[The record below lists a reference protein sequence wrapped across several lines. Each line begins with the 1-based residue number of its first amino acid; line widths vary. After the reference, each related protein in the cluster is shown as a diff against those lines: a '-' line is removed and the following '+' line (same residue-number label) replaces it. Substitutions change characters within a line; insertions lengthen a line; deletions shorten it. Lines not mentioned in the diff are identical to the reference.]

1 MHLNS
6 LRDAG
11 AMGVSEYVRSIRLKG
26 PTWHRLVRPSSWGL
40 FPRAGDVYLFFP
52 YPHPYPYLSI
62 ACHAAPHAELRP
74 RAHAVAMAPALVF
87 RTLTL
92 NPHLSQPRGRRRGV
106 ANARTLSLI
115 PSPAAAAASAFRLR
129 ASAITDSSS
138 PPVPPYPLAEVFPYI
153 SAEWETIAKGWAC
166 AAAAVFCLSRAVPA
180 AGRLPRALAAAGGDA
195 GAAVDVAAR
204 GGLALAAL
212 ASARAAA
219 AYAQQALLW
228 EAALRAAGRLRE
240 RAFER
245 LLERDLAFF
254 EGRGG
259 VPAGDVAHRIV
270 DEADDVA
277 DAVFSVL
284 NVKFLPSWSLAFFL
298 SFVTD

>member
-1 MHLNS
+1 M
-6 LRDAG
+6 
-11 AMGVSEYVRSIRLKG
+11 
-26 PTWHRLVRPSSWGL
+26 
-40 FPRAGDVYLFFP
+40 
-52 YPHPYPYLSI
+52 
-62 ACHAAPHAELRP
+62 
-74 RAHAVAMAPALVF
+74 AHA

-92 NPHLSQPRGRRRGV
+92 
-106 ANARTLSLI
+106 T
-115 PSPAAAAASAFRLR
+115 PAPAAASAFRLR
-129 ASAITDSSS
+129 ATAIKDSS

-153 SAEWETIAKGWAC
+153 STEWETIAKGWAC

-180 AGRLPRALAAAGGDA
+180 AGRLPRALAAAGGGA
-195 GAAVDVAAR
+195 GVAVDVAAR
-204 GGLALAAL
+204 GGLALAAF
-212 ASARAAA
+212 ASARAAT

-259 VPAGDVAHRIV
+259 AAAGDVAHRIA

-284 NVKFLPSWSLAFFL
+284 NLSSCLPGSLHFIL
-298 SFVTD
+298 P